1 MTYEQALAHYKTAT
15 AIAKALRLS
24 CGRVTQFKDAGG
36 FSYPTQCVLEKHSKR
51 KLTARYEDVPA
62 TKTQAA

>member
-1 MTYEQALAHYKTAT
+1 MTYDQALAFYKTQSEL
-15 AIAKALRLS
+15 AKALRLS
-24 CGRVTQFKDAGG
+24 RGRVTQLKDQGG

-51 KLTARYEDVPA
+51 KLIARYEDVPQ